1 MKQMNPFQIIGAKNK
16 KIIIVDD
23 EERILDMLGAVL
35 TNLGFKITK
44 ANSGRKALAILEHS
58 SFHIALVDIVLGD
71 ITGIHV
77 LDRIKTLYPDCVV
90 IMISGYATVENAIEA
105 MRYGADNYLVKPF
118 ELKEL
123 IDILKQYV

>member
-1 MKQMNPFQIIGAKNK
+1 MKQPNPFQIIGARNK
-16 KIIIVDD
+16 KILIIDDD
-23 EERILDMLGAVL
+23 ENILNMIESVL
-35 TNLGFKITK
+35 NESRFKVTK
-44 ANSGRKALAILEHS
+44 ANSGKKALAILEHN

-71 ITGIHV
+71 IDGIQV
-77 LDRIKTLYPDCVV
+77 LDQIKRLYPDCVV
-90 IMISGYATVENAIEA
+90 IMMSGYATIENVIES